1 MKKGKNAEVEPTREK
16 LDRKMK
22 KIRLEIREL
31 RETGLKVKIS
41 MIVLK
46 ADIGML
52 NDDLVVKMVK
62 MKKVEAYG
70 KDLREKFEML

>member
-1 MKKGKNAEVEPTREK
+1 MKKGKKVEMEPTRKK
-16 LDRKMK
+16 LEWKMQH
-22 KIRLEIREL
+22 IMLEIREL